1 MSTLSVGNDL
11 TYSIADIQ
19 KKDGAVTKGTESF
32 GKMLK
37 ESVQEINQLQTDADV
52 AIKKVELEGS
62 GSIHEAIIALEKADI
77 SFRAVMQVRNKIL
90 EAYQEVMR
98 MQV

>member
-1 MSTLSVGNDL
+1 MRTLSVENGL
-11 TYSIADIQ
+11 TYGIADIQ
-19 KKDGAVTKGTESF
+19 KKDGAVANGTESF
-32 GKMLK
+32 GKMLQ
-37 ESVQEINQLQTDADV
+37 ESVQEINKLQTDADV

>member
-11 TYSIADIQ
+11 TYGIADIQ
-19 KKDGAVTKGTESF
+19 KKGGSVTKGTESF
-32 GKMLK
+32 GEMLK
-37 ESVQEINQLQTDADV
+37 ESVQEINKLQTDADV
-52 AIKKVELEGS
+52 AIRKVELEGS

>member
-11 TYSIADIQ
+11 TYGIADIQ
-19 KKDGAVTKGTESF
+19 KKGGDATKGTESF
-32 GKMLK
+32 GEMLK
-37 ESVQEINQLQTDADV
+37 ESVQEINKLQTDADV
-52 AIKKVELEGS
+52 AIRRVELEGS

-77 SFRAVMQVRNKIL
+77 SFRTVMQVRNKIL